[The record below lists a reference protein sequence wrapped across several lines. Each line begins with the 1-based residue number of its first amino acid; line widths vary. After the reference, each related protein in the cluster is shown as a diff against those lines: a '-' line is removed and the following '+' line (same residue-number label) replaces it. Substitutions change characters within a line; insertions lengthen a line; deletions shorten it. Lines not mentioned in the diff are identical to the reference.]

1 MKENDLN
8 FDDLD
13 LIEISIPIDGAVYTL
28 REASEDA
35 AAKYQNALSRCTQ
48 LTDGKVSGIT
58 GPLADSQSLL
68 VSLCL
73 FDEKGRFVPQSKVR
87 QWPSR
92 VVKRLFEKAAEISEI
107 AGESD
112 TEESL
117 QKTIDETQEK
127 LDELRADELGNEQS
141 DTTAESA

>member
-1 MKENDLN
+1 MKDFDFNDLG
-8 FDDLD
+8 LR
-13 LIEISIPIDGAVYTL
+13 EISVPIDGAVYTL

-35 AAKYQNALSRCTQ
+35 AAKYQNKLSQCTK

-68 VSLCL
+68 VSMCL
-73 FDEKGRFVPQSKVR
+73 FDDKNRPVPQSKVR

-92 VVKRLFEKAAEISEI
+92 VVKQLFEKAAEISEL
-107 AGESD
+107 AGTDD

-117 QKTIDETQEK
+117 QKIIAETQEK
-127 LDELRADELGNEQS
+127 LDKLREDELGNEPS
-141 DTTAESA
+141 DTTDESA

>member
-1 MKENDLN
+1 MKE
-8 FDDLD
+8 FDFNDLD
-13 LIEISIPIDGAVYTL
+13 LREITVPIDGVVYTL

-35 AAKYQNALSRCTQ
+35 AAKYQNTLSRCTQ

-73 FDEKGRFVPQSKVR
+73 FDDKNRLVPQAKVR

-92 VVKRLFEKAAEISEI
+92 VVKQLFEKAAEISEI
-107 AGESD
+107 AGTDD

-127 LDELRADELGNEQS
+127 LDKLREDELGNEQS
-141 DTTAESA
+141 DTTAESS